1 MSTTREQAME
11 ALQTLLTGAYS
22 WGAVT
27 RRNQSPEQI
36 ASPSNPGLVLVKHS
50 EQYERQ
56 SPSQPPRR
64 TMVVIAAVYIDVGTN
79 VNAIP
84 DAVLNPIQ
92 DAIDTALAPDDPSS
106 NRCTLG
112 GRVFSVMIKGT
123 IINAP
128 GDKIGKGIALIPIEI
143 ILPSPY

>member
-1 MSTTREQAME
+1 MAATREQIME
-11 ALQTLLTGAYS
+11 ALQARLSIAAFGTN
-22 WGAVT
+22 VT
-27 RRNQSPEQI
+27 RRNQSPETV
-36 ASPSNPGLVLVKHS
+36 ASPGNPALILVKHE

-56 SPSQPPRR
+56 SPSLPPRR
-64 TMVVIAAVYIDVGTN
+64 TMVVDAIVYIDVGTN

-92 DAIDTALAPDDPSS
+92 DAFDTALLPDDPSS

-112 GRVFSVMIKGT
+112 GLVFSVMIKGT

-128 GDKIGKGIALIPIEI
+128 GDKTGKGLAIVPIEI
-143 ILPSPY
+143 MIP